1 MTGKSAIACSAQGSQ
16 PTNPVPR
23 EPGNSVKFAGVGDL
37 MHVSTTIGASV
48 TIFAGLIGL
57 IWPQRVSR
65 VIGFALP
72 GKLGVSEFR
81 ATYGGLFI
89 GAGAAVLAVGSADV
103 ALVLGV
109 AWLGA
114 FTGRVVS
121 LVVDRSFSKENLVG
135 CAIELAVG
143 GLLVLGR

>member
-1 MTGKSAIACSAQGSQ
+1 MAPA
-16 PTNPVPR
+16 
-23 EPGNSVKFAGVGDL
+23 VGIV
-37 MHVSTTIGASV
+37 MNISTIVGASV
-48 TIFAGLIGL
+48 TIFAGLIGI

-65 VIGFALP
+65 VIGLALP

-103 ALVLGV
+103 ALILGV

-121 LVVDRSFSKENLVG
+121 LIVDRSVSKENLVG

-143 GLLVLGR
+143 SLLVLGR